1 MKLHHIGIVVP
12 KIHDSIGEL
21 TKFLKFETIGIPT
34 LIGSQKVNVCFMKL
48 GDINLELIEPVEKNS
63 PVSSFLSDGGGFH
76 HLCFEVKDI
85 NEKISE
91 LEKSGARLLI
101 KPVLGF
107 EERQIAFLYLNMKNT
122 NFNLIELATEK

>member
-1 MKLHHIGIVVP
+1 
-12 KIHDSIGEL
+12 
-21 TKFLKFETIGIPT
+21 
-34 LIGSQKVNVCFMKL
+34 MKL

>member
-63 PVSSFLSDGGGFH
+63 PVTSFLSDGGGFH

-91 LEKSGARLLI
+91 LENNGARLLV

-122 NFNLIELATEK
+122 NFNLIELAT